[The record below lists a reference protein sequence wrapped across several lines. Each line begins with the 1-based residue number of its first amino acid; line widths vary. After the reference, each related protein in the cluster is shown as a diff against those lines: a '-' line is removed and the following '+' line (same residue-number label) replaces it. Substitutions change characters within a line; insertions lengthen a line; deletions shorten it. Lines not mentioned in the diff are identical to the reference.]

1 MIKITQINGQ
11 TVIVNAE
18 MISHI
23 ETGSNTVITLVTG
36 NKFIACESV
45 DVVVSKV
52 IEYKRQIQHGLPP
65 VKNQGE

>member
-11 TVIVNAE
+11 SVTINAE

-36 NKFIACESV
+36 NKFVACETA
-45 DVVVSKV
+45 DEIIKKI
-52 IEYKRQIQHGLPP
+52 IEYKHQIQNALPP
-65 VKNQGE
+65 VEKQGE